1 MTNINW
7 FTCLF
12 SKLYFFFT
20 KMTAQ
25 PTDTG
30 EKVIFTWISKYRMKH
45 EDSKKHLNEIFLNQ
59 VLLRITCVF
68 IANQNRFINILCKK
82 VKIKDKTWFNRT

>member
-1 MTNINW
+1 
-7 FTCLF
+7 
-12 SKLYFFFT
+12 
-20 KMTAQ
+20 
-25 PTDTG
+25 
-30 EKVIFTWISKYRMKH
+30 MKH

-82 VKIKDKTWFNRT
+82 VKIKDKTWFNQT